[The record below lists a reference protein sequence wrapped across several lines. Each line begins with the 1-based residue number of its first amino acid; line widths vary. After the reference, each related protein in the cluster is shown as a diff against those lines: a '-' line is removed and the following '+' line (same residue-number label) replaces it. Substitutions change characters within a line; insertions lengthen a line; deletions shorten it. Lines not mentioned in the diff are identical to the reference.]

1 MCLPSLEMDAVTI
14 QEEGEI
20 LNSIS
25 TLYQKTISKTAFF
38 LDVVVQKSDIR
49 QINSIESY
57 SIREQQITGN
67 TSDRFSICYL
77 FT

>member
-25 TLYQKTISKTAFF
+25 TLYQKTISKTERWR
-38 LDVVVQKSDIR
+38 QTR
-49 QINSIESY
+49 QIEI
-57 SIREQQITGN
+57 IRKSERILLYKDFGY
-67 TSDRFSICYL
+67 ICLVRHVWHNIY
-77 FT
+77 